1 MTFGST
7 AKNINLL
14 TLSVFITGILGLV
27 VVDFTWSNIITMLV
41 SFYVLNILGVW
52 MTLHRYYS
60 HKSFELNPVFKW
72 IFSGISLLAG
82 RGSILG
88 WVYLHRLHHAYSDQE
103 KDPHSP
109 HNLGYKLFGFGHM
122 KQQESEIKIF
132 LIKELITPA
141 QLFIHK
147 WYMLLLLTILA
158 VIAIVDLQFLYW
170 VWIVPAMLIQLSTN
184 NFNYFGHKFGYRNHK
199 TKDDSRNNVWLFPI
213 ILGEAWH
220 NNHHNDPKN
229 ISTTVRKFEIDPLQ
243 WFIKLIKKSVAYQI

>member
-14 TLSVFITGILGLV
+14 TLSVFIVSIMGLF

-41 SFYVLNILGVW
+41 SFYVLNILGIW

-60 HKSFELNPVFKW
+60 HKSFALNPVFNW
-72 IFSGISLLAG
+72 IFSGIALLAG

-122 KQQESEIKIF
+122 KQQESEMKIF
-132 LIKELITPA
+132 LVKELMTPA
-141 QLFIHK
+141 HLFIHK
-147 WYMLLLLTILA
+147 WYMLLLLTMLV

-170 VWIVPAMLIQLSTN
+170 AWIVPGMLIQLSTN
-184 NFNYFGHKFGYRNHK
+184 NFNYFGHKFGYRNYE
-199 TKDDSRNNVWLFPI
+199 TKDDSRNNACLFPI

-220 NNHHNDPKN
+220 NNHHADPKN
-229 ISTTVRKFEIDPLQ
+229 YSTTVRPFEIDPLT
-243 WFIKLIKKSVAYQI
+243 WIIKLVRIDK